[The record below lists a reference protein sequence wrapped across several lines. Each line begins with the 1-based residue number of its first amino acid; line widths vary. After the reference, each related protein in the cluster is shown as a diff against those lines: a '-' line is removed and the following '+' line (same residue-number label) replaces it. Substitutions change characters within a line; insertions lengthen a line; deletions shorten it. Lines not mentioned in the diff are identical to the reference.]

1 MTELN
6 RRLMPR
12 LMWDSALPRVDFQ
25 REELANGD
33 RLTLLPGGDESV
45 VILYV
50 FFPIGGDDEE
60 ARIVANSAMTL
71 LLRGSESQ
79 SDERVTERLDRLGT
93 ELNSFAQ
100 KDYVGVMLVS
110 TTEAFEESLGL
121 LLELLTQPRYG
132 EQSFLSWQ
140 GREVV
145 ALGVTEQ
152 TPEFA
157 ARKALWQKMLKAPH
171 RYRKVETQED
181 ARALRVDTVR
191 RYYREY
197 VLECCCHVM
206 ACGPKEGA
214 WQVALRRH
222 FSQRRSG
229 RAVASCRMPLVP
241 AGRGCVISEA
251 VQRQQASVQLARVLP
266 RAGHDGAEHLKILT
280 VLLGGYMGSRLMQKL
295 REEKGYTYGVHA
307 SVSYFLDGGVL
318 LIASEVGNNSVLEC
332 VKDIKGEFSRL
343 RDELLSADELER
355 LRSYL
360 RGQLLRQLDGVYTA
374 LGGMYRYEL
383 DAGYGADYLARWNAA
398 LLGVTP
404 LQLRDAARE
413 WLREESFTL
422 SAAGDVDAFSDVV
435 W

>member
-1 MTELN
+1 
-6 RRLMPR
+6 MPH

-93 ELNSFAQ
+93 VLNSFAQ

-121 LLELLTQPRYG
+121 LLELLTQPRYR

-152 TPEFA
+152 TPEFS

-181 ARALRVDTVR
+181 VRAL
-191 RYYREY
+191 
-197 VLECCCHVM
+197 
-206 ACGPKEGA
+206 
-214 WQVALRRH
+214 
-222 FSQRRSG
+222 
-229 RAVASCRMPLVP
+229 
-241 AGRGCVISEA
+241 
-251 VQRQQASVQLARVLP
+251 
-266 RAGHDGAEHLKILT
+266 
-280 VLLGGYMGSRLMQKL
+280 
-295 REEKGYTYGVHA
+295 
-307 SVSYFLDGGVL
+307 
-318 LIASEVGNNSVLEC
+318 
-332 VKDIKGEFSRL
+332 
-343 RDELLSADELER
+343 
-355 LRSYL
+355 
-360 RGQLLRQLDGVYTA
+360 
-374 LGGMYRYEL
+374 
-383 DAGYGADYLARWNAA
+383 
-398 LLGVTP
+398 
-404 LQLRDAARE
+404 
-413 WLREESFTL
+413 
-422 SAAGDVDAFSDVV
+422 
-435 W
+435 

>member
-79 SDERVTERLDRLGT
+79 SDEKVTERFDRLGT
-93 ELNSFAQ
+93 VLNSFAQ

-181 ARALRVDTVR
+181 VRALRVDTVR

-197 VLECCCHVM
+197 VSECCCHVM
-206 ACGPKEGA
+206 ACGPKADA
-214 WQVALRRH
+214 WQTALRQH

-251 VQRQQASVQLARVLP
+251 VQRQQASVQLAR
-266 RAGHDGAEHLKILT
+266 
-280 VLLGGYMGSRLMQKL
+280 
-295 REEKGYTYGVHA
+295 
-307 SVSYFLDGGVL
+307 
-318 LIASEVGNNSVLEC
+318 
-332 VKDIKGEFSRL
+332 
-343 RDELLSADELER
+343 
-355 LRSYL
+355 
-360 RGQLLRQLDGVYTA
+360 TA
-374 LGGMYRYEL
+374 
-383 DAGYGADYLARWNAA
+383 
-398 LLGVTP
+398 
-404 LQLRDAARE
+404 
-413 WLREESFTL
+413 
-422 SAAGDVDAFSDVV
+422 
-435 W
+435 